1 MICRA
6 ALNVNKN
13 ITSPPFRNPDNP
25 SLTSPACPVRNS
37 GKHSKRY
44 PIVTS
49 DPCSIGAY
57 LARCRVQSCP
67 IYRRTGNYSTTFCR
81 RGKATML
88 SPNQVTLKFLSVR
101 KKNRYQDNPH
111 AGPRDETYPRNSFNV
126 LEARPPSFRKPY
138 SVHRLSLD
146 ALRHFRILKTK
157 IYTP

>member
-1 MICRA
+1 MIIIHLLPPP

-13 ITSPPFRNPDNP
+13 ITSPPFRSPDNP

-88 SPNQVTLKFLSVR
+88 APNQVTLKFLSVR

-111 AGPRDETYPRNSFNV
+111 AGPRDRPSSMFVCVFCWLCLSSFV
-126 LEARPPSFRKPY
+126 
-138 SVHRLSLD
+138 
-146 ALRHFRILKTK
+146 
-157 IYTP
+157 